1 MLTRLAM
8 RFEKLV
14 ATSLAIGRTRKRLEK
29 IDRLADLFRALPPDE
44 IGIGVA
50 YLAGQVPQ
58 GRIGIGYASLRDTRD
73 VPAAP
78 EASLEILDIHRTIDA
93 IVATSGAGS
102 VRRRMELLEA
112 LLARATV
119 DEQVFLR
126 RLLIGE
132 IRQGALESIAVEG
145 LAKATGIDATKIR
158 RAQMLANDLGG
169 IAVAV
174 LTEGEPALG
183 RFDLALFSPV
193 HPMLA
198 HTAGDV
204 DEALDQLTE
213 AVFEL
218 KVDGARVQVHKQG
231 DEVRVFSRRMNEV
244 TPAVPEIVEAA
255 RRWPVESIVL
265 DGETIALTPDGA
277 PHTFQT
283 TMRRFGRR
291 LDVDSLRAKLPLTT
305 YYFDVLHLNG
315 ATVIDRTT
323 TERNALMAE
332 ALAPHEQIERI
343 VTTDRDEA
351 DAFFTAALDRG
362 HEGIMA
368 KALDAT
374 YEAGNRGKSWLKLKQ
389 VHTLDLVVIGVE
401 WGSGR
406 REGWL
411 SNLHLG
417 AKDPASGQFVMLGKT
432 FKGMTDQMLA
442 WQTEKLLSLE
452 TSREGHV
459 VWVKPELVVEIAFN
473 DVQRSPHYPGGV
485 ALRFARVKRYR
496 EDKRPEEAD
505 TFPSVLALV
514 PE

>member
-1 MLTRLAM
+1 M

-14 ATSLAIGRTRKRLEK
+14 CTSLAIARTRKRLEK
-29 IDRLADLFRALPPDE
+29 IDRLADLFRALPRDA
-44 IGIGVA
+44 IAIGVA

-58 GRIGIGYASLRDTRD
+58 GRIGIGYAKLRDTQH
-73 VPAAP
+73 VPPAAEP
-78 EASLEILDIHRTIDA
+78 SLELLDIHRTLDA
-93 IVATSGAGS
+93 IVETTGAGS
-102 VRRRMELLEA
+102 QKRRLELLEG
-112 LLARATV
+112 LLAKATA

-145 LAKATGIDATKIR
+145 LAKATGVDAAKIR

-169 IAVAV
+169 IASAV
-174 LTEGEPALG
+174 ILEGEAALA
-183 RFDLALFSPV
+183 RFDLRLFTPI

-198 HTAGDV
+198 HTAEDV
-204 DEALDQLTE
+204 DAALEQLEEAI
-213 AVFEL
+213 FEL

-265 DGETIALTPDGA
+265 DGETIALRKDGTP
-277 PHTFQT
+277 HSFQT

-291 LDVDSLRAKLPLTT
+291 LDVDALRAKLPLTT
-305 YYFDVLHLNG
+305 SYFDVLHVNG
-315 ATVIDRTT
+315 ATVIDEPATQ
-323 TERNALMAE
+323 RNLRMEE
-332 ALAPHEQIERI
+332 ALPVEQRIERV
-343 VTTDRDEA
+343 VTRDRDDA
-351 DAFFTAALDRG
+351 DAFYARALDRG
-362 HEGIMA
+362 HEGVMA

-374 YEAGNRGKSWLKLKQ
+374 YEAGNRGKSWLKLKH

-406 REGWL
+406 RKGWL

-417 AKDPASGQFVMLGKT
+417 ARDPKSGRFVMLGKT
-432 FKGMTDQMLA
+432 FKGMTDAMLT

-473 DVQRSPHYPGGV
+473 DVQHSPHYPAGV

-496 EDKRPEEAD
+496 EDKKPEEAD
-505 TFPSVLALV
+505 LLPAVLALL
-514 PE
+514 PD

>member
-1 MLTRLAM
+1 M
-8 RFEKLV
+8 RFFELV

-29 IDRLADLFRALPPDE
+29 IDRLADLFRALPPPE
-44 IGIGVA
+44 IAIGVA

-58 GRIGIGYASLRDTRD
+58 GRIGIGYATLRDTKE

-78 EASLEILDIHRTIDA
+78 EPTLETLDVHRTLDA
-93 IVATSGAGS
+93 IVETSGAGS
-102 VRRRMELLEA
+102 VRRRMELLEG
-112 LLARATV
+112 LLSRGTP

-145 LAKATGIDATKIR
+145 LAKATGIDGAKIR

-174 LTEGEPALG
+174 LTEGEAALT

-198 HTAGDV
+198 HTAEDV
-204 DEALDQLTE
+204 EEALAQLTE

-218 KVDGARVQVHKQG
+218 KVDGARVQVHKRG

-255 RRWPVESIVL
+255 RKWPVESIVL
-265 DGETIALTPDGA
+265 DGETIALRRDGA
-277 PHTFQT
+277 PHSFQT

-291 LDVDSLRAKLPLTT
+291 LDVDALRAKLPLTT
-305 YYFDVLHLNG
+305 YYFDVLHVNG
-315 ATVIDRTT
+315 ETVIDRSTV
-323 TERNALMAE
+323 ERNALMAQ
-332 ALAPHEQIERI
+332 ALPEHERIERI
-343 VTTDRDEA
+343 VTANASEA
-351 DAFFTAALDRG
+351 DAFFTRALARG

-374 YEAGNRGKSWLKLKQ
+374 YEAGNRGKSWLKLKH

-406 REGWL
+406 RKGWL

-417 AKDPASGQFVMLGKT
+417 ARDPESGAFVMLGKT

-459 VWVKPELVVEIAFN
+459 VWVKPELVVEVAFN

-496 EDKRPEEAD
+496 EDKRATEAD
-505 TFPSVLALV
+505 EFAAVLALL
-514 PE
+514 PD